1 MLAIRENYITDI
13 RGKRKQVIL
22 DMKDYQK
29 ILDELEELESI
40 RAYDKAMNNLSNE
53 EIISFEQAV
62 REIALSRK

>member
-1 MLAIRENYITDI
+1 MLVIRENYITDT

-29 ILDELEELESI
+29 ILDELEELDAI
-40 RAYDKAMNNLSNE
+40 RAYDKAMSNLPNE
-53 EIISFEQAV
+53 EIIPFEQAV